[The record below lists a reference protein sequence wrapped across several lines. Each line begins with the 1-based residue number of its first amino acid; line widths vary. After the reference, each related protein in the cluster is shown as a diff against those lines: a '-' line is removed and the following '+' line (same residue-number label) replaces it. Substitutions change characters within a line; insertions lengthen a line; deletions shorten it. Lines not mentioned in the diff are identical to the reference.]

1 MGGSKMEFD
10 LLQRSILSIFTTRI
24 RAAELISGTCWQ
36 RSSSEH
42 RALLFS
48 SHYKKSTYYPD
59 IMVNIGAN

>member
-10 LLQRSILSIFTTRI
+10 LLQRSVLSIFTTRI

-42 RALLFS
+42 WALLLS
-48 SHYKKSTYYPD
+48 SFTKSEPTTPTLRL
-59 IMVNIGAN
+59 I